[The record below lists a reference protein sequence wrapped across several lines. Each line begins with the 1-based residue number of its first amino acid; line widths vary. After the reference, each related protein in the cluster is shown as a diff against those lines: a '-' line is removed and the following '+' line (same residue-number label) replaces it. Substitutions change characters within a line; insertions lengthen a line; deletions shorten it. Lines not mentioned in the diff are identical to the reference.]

1 MQQPLNIVI
10 LGASLYYSQGR
21 AQEALA
27 QWREALRVDPNF
39 LPAMNEAAHALAASP
54 NASDRNGA
62 EAVKFAERA
71 AQLSGARNP
80 VYLDT
85 PAAAH
90 AEVGRFPEAITI
102 GRKALDLAAQ
112 QHRGQLMEGLKTRI
126 KLYESQQPYRDTVED
141 AP

>member
-1 MQQPLNIVI
+1 
-10 LGASLYYSQGR
+10 LYYSQGR

-85 PAAAH
+85 RRQPTQRLEDSLRRSQSDARRWTWLLSSIA
-90 AEVGRFPEAITI
+90 GSLW
-102 GRKALDLAAQ
+102 KA
-112 QHRGQLMEGLKTRI
+112 
-126 KLYESQQPYRDTVED
+126 
-141 AP
+141 